1 MPEADARSED
11 RVPPEADA
19 SPETD
24 ASLRLSVKE
33 LAQFVHRRGD
43 IHYRYEFSALAAEG
57 IARQKEYQQHRATS
71 YQREV
76 SVEATYGQLGIRGR
90 IDGWDPEA
98 RLVEEV
104 KTTRA
109 DAKALHARIGAVNT
123 AQLKLYGAML
133 ALADETLGTLRL
145 RLVYLHPDEPTET
158 VVEEL
163 LARSELIEFF
173 ETTCAV
179 YARWIAETNARLVQR
194 NASLRGLGFPYADFR
209 SEQRLLAKTVYRG
222 FRDAADWL
230 VEAPTGSGKTM
241 ATVFPALKAMGEGHL
256 DRVVFVTS
264 RTTGQA
270 AAETAFRDAAAD
282 VAAVVVITAKERIC
296 FNPGVPCDPDLCEF
310 ASGYYDRMPRARR
323 DLLGRRMADR
333 EVVEAVARAHRVCP
347 FELSLDTAAW
357 ADAVI
362 GDYNYVFDPVVR
374 LKRLDNERFRR
385 VSLIVD
391 EAHQLGDRVRDMLGM
406 CLDRAVVK
414 AALAEQGLPAPLAK
428 GLRSVERALANIAK
442 GASTD
447 NAGVERRGVEREIE
461 CPKSLQRA
469 IDRFL
474 GAFSRVPTERDRLP
488 LASEAHFDLLR
499 FQRACDWV
507 EEGAFH
513 CVASGRGRRLR
524 IEIICTVPGNYIQS
538 VLEPFHG
545 SARLSGTLT
554 PARVFQ
560 RIHGF
565 SEGADTLCAGG
576 GAPPERL
583 GVFVVPD
590 LRTFYR
596 DRHATLGDLTR
607 LIAGVAGTTEGN
619 TLVAFPSFEYARAAA
634 AAWDHPRLRC
644 QEPKMDLAERAE
656 FIAWISEPGANRIG
670 FVVMGGVFAESVDFD
685 SRALHGVVVVGVGLP
700 PSSLRRDLIATDSVA
715 RGVTEDGHEIAY
727 RQPAMTRVV
736 QAVGRIAR
744 GDHCGFAVL
753 VDPRFSN
760 PRYSAFMPSWW
771 NPRFVPAH
779 GAPAEVAAF
788 WAG

>member
-1 MPEADARSED
+1 MLEADARSED
-11 RVPPEADA
+11 RV

-24 ASLRLSVKE
+24 ASLRLGVKE

-57 IARQKEYQQHRATS
+57 IARQKEYQQHRAAS

-76 SVEATYGQLGIRGR
+76 SVKATYGQLSIHGR
-90 IDGWDPEA
+90 IDGWDPEQ

-109 DAKALHARIGAVNT
+109 DAEALHARIGAVNT

-163 LARSELIEFF
+163 SARRELIEFF

-194 NASLRGLGFPYADFR
+194 DASLRGLGFPYADFR

-282 VAAVVVITAKERIC
+282 VASVVVITAKERIC
-296 FNPGVPCDPDLCEF
+296 FNPGVPCNPDLCEF
-310 ASGYYDRMPRARR
+310 ASGYYDRMPAARR

-333 EVVEAVARAHRVCP
+333 AVVEAVAGAHRVCP

-414 AALAEQGLPAPLAK
+414 AALAEQDLPAPLAK
-428 GLRSVERALANIAK
+428 GLRSVDRALANIAK
-442 GASTD
+442 DASID
-447 NAGVERRGVEREIE
+447 NAGVERPGVEYEIE

-474 GAFSRVPTERDRLP
+474 GAFSGVPAERDRLP
-488 LASEAHFDLLR
+488 LTSEAHFDLLR

-565 SEGADTLCAGG
+565 FEGADTLCAGR
-576 GAPPERL
+576 GAAPERL

-607 LIAGVAGTTEGN
+607 LIAGVAGTSEGN

-634 AAWDHPRLRC
+634 ATWDHPRLRC

-656 FIAWISEPGANRIG
+656 FIAWISEPGANRVG

-715 RGVTEDGHEIAY
+715 RGVTQDGHEIAY

-760 PRYSAFMPSWW
+760 PGYRAFMPSWW
-771 NPRFVPAH
+771 NPRFVPARR
-779 GAPAEVAAF
+779 APAEVAAF

>member
-1 MPEADARSED
+1 MPEPAAPSEGDA
-11 RVPPEADA
+11 PPDHGGA
-19 SPETD
+19 PP
-24 ASLRLSVKE
+24 RLSVKE

-57 IARQKEYQQHRATS
+57 IARQKEYQQDRAAS

-76 SVEATYGQLGIRGR
+76 SVKATYGQLGIRGR

-163 LARSELIEFF
+163 SARSELIEFF

-194 NASLRGLGFPYADFR
+194 DVSLRGLGFPYAHFR

-270 AAETAFRDAAAD
+270 AAERAFRDAAAD
-282 VAAVVVITAKERIC
+282 VAAVVVITAKARIC

-310 ASGYYDRMPRARR
+310 ASGYYDRMPAARR

-447 NAGVERRGVEREIE
+447 NAGVEREIE

-469 IDRFL
+469 IDQFL

-607 LIAGVAGTTEGN
+607 LIAGVAGTSEGN

-715 RGVTEDGHEIAY
+715 RGVAEDGHEIAY

-760 PRYSAFMPSWW
+760 PGYSAFMPSWW

>member
-1 MPEADARSED
+1 MPDA
-11 RVPPEADA
+11 PPE
-19 SPETD
+19 TH
-24 ASLRLSVKE
+24 ASLRLGVKE
-33 LAQFVHRRGD
+33 LAQFVHRQGD

-57 IARQKEYQQHRATS
+57 IARQKEYQQHRAAS

-76 SVEATYGQLGIRGR
+76 SVEATYGQLAIRGR
-90 IDGWDPEA
+90 IDGWDPEQ

-163 LARSELIEFF
+163 SARSELIEFF
-173 ETTCAV
+173 DATCAV
-179 YARWIAETNARLVQR
+179 YAQWIAETNARLVQR

-270 AAETAFRDAAAD
+270 AAETAFRDAAAL
-282 VAAVVVITAKERIC
+282 VASVVVVTAKGRIC

-310 ASGYYDRMPRARR
+310 ASGYYDRMPAARR
-323 DLLGRRMADR
+323 DLLDRGMADR
-333 EVVEAVARAHRVCP
+333 GVVEAVARAHRVCP

-428 GLRSVERALANIAK
+428 GLRSVDRALADIAK
-442 GASTD
+442 GASTG

-499 FQRACDWV
+499 FQRAWDWA

-565 SEGADTLCAGG
+565 FEGADTLCAGG
-576 GAPPERL
+576 GAAPERL

-607 LIAGVAGTTEGN
+607 LIAGVAGTSEGN
-619 TLVAFPSFEYARAAA
+619 ILVAFPSFEYARAAA
-634 AAWDHPRLRC
+634 DASDHPRLRC
-644 QEPKMDLAERAE
+644 QAPKMDLAERAE
-656 FIAWISEPGANRIG
+656 FIAWISEPGANRVG

-685 SRALHGVVVVGVGLP
+685 SRALHGVVVVGAGLP
-700 PSSLRRDLIATDSVA
+700 PSSLRRDLIGTDSVA
-715 RGVTEDGHEIAY
+715 SGVTEDGHEIAY

-736 QAVGRIAR
+736 QVVGRIAR

-760 PRYSAFMPSWW
+760 PGYRAFMPSWW
-771 NPRFVPAH
+771 NPRFVPAR

-788 WAG
+788 WAGEESAL

>member
-1 MPEADARSED
+1 MPDA
-11 RVPPEADA
+11 PPE
-19 SPETD
+19 TH
-24 ASLRLSVKE
+24 ASLRLGVKE
-33 LAQFVHRRGD
+33 LAQFVHRQGD

-57 IARQKEYQQHRATS
+57 IARQKEYQQHRAAS

-76 SVEATYGQLGIRGR
+76 SVEATYGQLAIRGR
-90 IDGWDPEA
+90 IDGWDPEQ

-163 LARSELIEFF
+163 SARSELIEFF
-173 ETTCAV
+173 DATCAV
-179 YARWIAETNARLVQR
+179 YAQWIAETNARLVQR

-270 AAETAFRDAAAD
+270 AAETAFRDAAAL
-282 VAAVVVITAKERIC
+282 VASVVVVTAKGRIC

-310 ASGYYDRMPRARR
+310 ASGYYDRMPAARR
-323 DLLGRRMADR
+323 DLLDRGMADR
-333 EVVEAVARAHRVCP
+333 GVVEAVARAHRVCP

-428 GLRSVERALANIAK
+428 GLRSVDRALADIAK
-442 GASTD
+442 GASTG
-447 NAGVERRGVEREIE
+447 NADVEREIE

-499 FQRACDWV
+499 FQRAWDWA

-565 SEGADTLCAGG
+565 FEGADTLCAGG
-576 GAPPERL
+576 GAAPERL

-607 LIAGVAGTTEGN
+607 LIAGVAGTSEGN
-619 TLVAFPSFEYARAAA
+619 ILVAFPSFEYARAAA
-634 AAWDHPRLRC
+634 DASDHPRLRC
-644 QEPKMDLAERAE
+644 QAPKMDLAERAE
-656 FIAWISEPGANRIG
+656 FIAWISEPGANRVG

-685 SRALHGVVVVGVGLP
+685 SRALHGVVVVGAGLP
-700 PSSLRRDLIATDSVA
+700 PSSLRRDLIGTDSVA
-715 RGVTEDGHEIAY
+715 SGVTEDGHEIAY

-736 QAVGRIAR
+736 QVVGRIAR

-760 PRYSAFMPSWW
+760 PGYRAFMPSWW
-771 NPRFVPAH
+771 NPRFVPAR

-788 WAG
+788 WAGEESAL